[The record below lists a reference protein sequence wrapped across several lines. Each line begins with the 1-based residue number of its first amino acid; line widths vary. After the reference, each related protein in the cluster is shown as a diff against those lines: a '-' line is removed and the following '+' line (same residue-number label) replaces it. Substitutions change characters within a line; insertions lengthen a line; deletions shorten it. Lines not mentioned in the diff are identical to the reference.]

1 MWDWMGWDGSP
12 GGVRYKALLTM
23 LIIII
28 MLSTMFSCVLSDE
41 KNAEKWES
49 VHWGA
54 VTVCCLPLGEQPN
67 PGHA

>member
-1 MWDWMGWDGSP
+1 M
-12 GGVRYKALLTM
+12 
-23 LIIII
+23 II

-41 KNAEKWES
+41 TDAEKQES